1 MAAKG
6 YCAAYGRFIIM
17 SEAED
22 SYEFLLLPCFD
33 EKLCHGFD
41 LVRRCPLPSCGH
53 GAARRDAMPSP
64 LA

>member
-6 YCAAYGRFIIM
+6 YYAAHGRFIIM
-17 SEAED
+17 SDAED
-22 SYEFLLLPCFD
+22 SYEFLLLPRFD

-41 LVRRCPLPSCGH
+41 LVRRCRLPSQGY
-53 GAARRDAMPSP
+53 GAARRDAMLAP